1 MFVQAIF
8 NSLALGMTYVLMSC
22 GLTLVFGV
30 SLVINWP
37 HGALYMLGAYGVY
50 YISAQLGINYFL
62 ALLISISLV
71 GGLGMLIEKVIN
83 YPLGHTGLLRIM
95 GASLGAMWFLEGL
108 ALIVFGEEDKKV
120 PTVFAEKM
128 NLLGAILPIDRAV
141 IIVIAC
147 LIMFALY
154 YVLQRTKEGKSIRAV
169 AQDRVYAA
177 LQGISVKRSRLLSMG
192 IGCGLA
198 GLAGGLL
205 APIYYVNPF
214 MGSMPLLKAIIVV
227 TVGGMGSISGSV
239 IVGLALGF
247 VEGFGYAYLGT
258 WTTVIIFALLVLVL
272 LVKPQGL
279 FGRLSIE

>member
-1 MFVQAIF
+1 MLAQSIF
-8 NSLALGMTYVLMSC
+8 NSLALGMSYVLMSC

-30 SLVINWP
+30 ALLINWP

-50 YISAQLGINYFL
+50 YVYAGLGVNYFL
-62 ALLISISLV
+62 ALLISITLV
-71 GGLGMLIEKVIN
+71 GALGMLIEKVIN
-83 YPLGHTGLLRIM
+83 YPLGQTGLLRIM

-108 ALIVFGEEDKKV
+108 VLIAFGEEDKKV
-120 PTVFAEKM
+120 PTVFPGKM
-128 NLLGAILPIDRAV
+128 NLFGAVLPVDRAV
-141 IIVIAC
+141 VMIIAFV
-147 LIMFALY
+147 IMFALY
-154 YVLQRTKEGKSIRAV
+154 YVLQKTKEGKSIRAV
-169 AQDRVYAA
+169 AQDRVYAS
-177 LQGISVKRSRLLSMG
+177 LQGISVRRSRLLSMG

-214 MGSMPLLKAIIVV
+214 MGAMPMLKAIIVV

-258 WTTVIIFALLVLVL
+258 WTTVIIFTLLIVVL
-272 LVKPQGL
+272 LIRPQGL
-279 FGRLSIE
+279 LGRLSVE